1 MAGEDTVLRVLGT
14 RETLLEP
21 IRQLAERDLGL
32 SINYEIADG
41 TAAIRKAVTE
51 PDKYDL
57 CHHWHSVE
65 LAWTAR
71 SAQAIDLDRIALW
84 DEVGDLAKTG
94 RVNGAGEIGQG
105 SVPVR
110 SLYVQPNGALG
121 AAPSEQISSLP
132 TVHNVDSFGYD
143 PVILKGLDDEEAESW
158 SWLLDDR
165 WRGKVALLGEPGI
178 GSIDAALAVRSSG
191 LAEFD
196 DIGNMSLEEIDRLV
210 EILIEKKRAGHFA
223 GFWRIRPESVRLMDR
238 REVVI
243 ESIWSPAITALRAR
257 GKKVI
262 CAAPIEGY
270 RGWQCGMWL
279 SANAEG
285 PRLDA
290 SYAYLNW
297 WLTGPAGAVMARQGY
312 YMSAL
317 GPTNQHL
324 SADEWGYWYE
334 GKPAGDDMADP
345 DGQVVVRAG
354 EVRDGGSYWQR
365 MSHVAVWNSVMDEH
379 NYLVRRWNEFLRA

>member
-1 MAGEDTVLRVLGT
+1 MAKNGQTLRVLGT

-21 IRQLAERDLGL
+21 IRRLAERDLGL
-32 SINYEIADG
+32 TIEYEITDG
-41 TAAIRKAVTE
+41 TGALRKAVTKPGE
-51 PDKYDL
+51 FDV
-57 CHHWHSVE
+57 CHHWHPVE

-71 SAQAIDLDRIALW
+71 SIQAIDLDRIDLW
-84 DEVGDLAKTG
+84 AEVGDLAKTG
-94 RVNGAGEIGQG
+94 RLNGAGEIGQG

-110 SLYVQPNGALG
+110 SMYVQPNGELS
-121 AAPSEQISSLP
+121 AAQTGRISTLP

-143 PVILKGLDDEEAESW
+143 PAILKNLDAGESESW

-165 WRGKVALLGEPGI
+165 WRGKVALLDEPGI

-191 LAEFD
+191 LAKFT
-196 DIGNMSLEEIDRLV
+196 DIGNMSLQEIDTLV
-210 EILIEKKRAGHFA
+210 EILIEKKKTGHFA
-223 GFWRIRPESVRLMDR
+223 GFWSIRPESVRLMDR

-243 ESIWSPAITALRAR
+243 ESIWSPAITALRVR
-257 GKKVI
+257 GKKII

-279 SANAEG
+279 SAKSAG
-285 PRLDA
+285 ASLDA
-290 SYAYLNW
+290 GYAYLNW
-297 WLTGPAGAVMARQGY
+297 WLTGPAGAIMARQGY

-317 GPTNQHL
+317 APTNRHL

-334 GKPAGDDMADP
+334 GKPANNDMSDP

-365 MSHVAVWNSVMDEH
+365 MSNVAVWNSVMDEH